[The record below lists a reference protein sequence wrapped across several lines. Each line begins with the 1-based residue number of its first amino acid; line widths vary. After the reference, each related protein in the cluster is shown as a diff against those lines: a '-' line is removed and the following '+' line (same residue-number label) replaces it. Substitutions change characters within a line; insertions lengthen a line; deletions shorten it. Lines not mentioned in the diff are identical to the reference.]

1 MEAVPHDIVEDSVVK
16 WAGLILSERVP
27 FNLDEVSVEDAVGI
41 RLCGDSN
48 WWETPFAMKRLAQL
62 DNFIFAKRGFL
73 ESA

>member
-1 MEAVPHDIVEDSVVK
+1 MKSLLFNLGIIPHDIVKDSVVK

-48 WWETPFAMKRLAQL
+48 WWETPFAEFKATKNRHV
-62 DNFIFAKRGFL
+62 
-73 ESA
+73 